1 MVSVQETQEEKMS
14 SETRANQV
22 LLGASGFVLSIIF
35 ILWGMIVLVRFWVF
49 TKIFYSLFIVS
60 ILVVGVIFNVFSIVN
75 LSFSDDCSTDIIKP
89 FVFLP
94 AVSISWNIIGILM
107 SLFSDKFFKQ
117 FSDVPVVMYTDSFYA
132 GENYNVS
139 TALVHPLVYKF
150 KSPGSS
156 LFDHE
161 YLILGI
167 LFFILI
173 IQIIFWAFAFFFYK
187 DVKKQ
192 EERVEARKEIKAL

>member
-1 MVSVQETQEEKMS
+1 VSVQETQEEETN

-49 TKIFYSLFIVS
+49 TKIFYSLFIAS

-107 SLFSDKFFKQ
+107 PLFSDNFFKQ
-117 FSDVPVVMYTDSFYA
+117 FGDVPVVMYPDGFYS
-132 GENYNVS
+132 GETFNDS
-139 TALVHPLVYKF
+139 TAKMHPWVSLY

-161 YLILGI
+161 YLILAV
-167 LFFILI
+167 LFIILI